1 MTIESAGEERTI
13 GRVFFDGDC
22 GICTQAA
29 RRFEGVLRR
38 RRFALVPLQAP
49 DACHTLGISEAER
62 LSEMRLRLADGTVFG
77 GAQAVVEIARRIWW
91 AWPLWAISRLPGAMR
106 PLDAGYRWLARR
118 RGCANGGCRIN
129 RPVSGKVAC
138 ILPLIVFP
146 AGALLLR
153 SWLPPWMFMWAL
165 ATAIYAGF
173 KWLTY
178 CHARERSVAIGRL
191 RRIEYLLGWPGM
203 DAAAFLSQ
211 TDGQRRPARSE
222 WIAAA
227 LKTAFGA
234 ALLLRAAPAALPG
247 HPLLA
252 GWLAMAGLVF
262 VLHFGTFHLLSLSW
276 RAAGV
281 NAVPLMR
288 NPLRSASLADFWGR
302 RWNAAFHELATR
314 FTFRPL
320 RLRVGPALATL
331 LVFLLS
337 GAIHELVISLPARG
351 GYGLPTG
358 YFVVQGLGLLS
369 ERSFYGQRFGLGRGW
384 RGWLF
389 TMLVTAGPVYWLFP
403 PPFVYRVILPMLA
416 PLAHGEGSI

>member
-1 MTIESAGEERTI
+1 
-13 GRVFFDGDC
+13 
-22 GICTQAA
+22 
-29 RRFEGVLRR
+29 
-38 RRFALVPLQAP
+38 
-49 DACHTLGISEAER
+49 
-62 LSEMRLRLADGTVFG
+62 
-77 GAQAVVEIARRIWW
+77 
-91 AWPLWAISRLPGAMR
+91 
-106 PLDAGYRWLARR
+106 
-118 RGCANGGCRIN
+118 
-129 RPVSGKVAC
+129 
-138 ILPLIVFP
+138 
-146 AGALLLR
+146 
-153 SWLPPWMFMWAL
+153 
-165 ATAIYAGF
+165 
-173 KWLTY
+173 
-178 CHARERSVAIGRL
+178 
-191 RRIEYLLGWPGM
+191 M